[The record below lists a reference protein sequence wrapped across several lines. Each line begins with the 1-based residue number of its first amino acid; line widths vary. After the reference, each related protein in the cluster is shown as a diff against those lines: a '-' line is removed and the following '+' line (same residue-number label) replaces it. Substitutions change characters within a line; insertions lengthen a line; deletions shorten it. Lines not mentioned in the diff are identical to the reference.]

1 MDIRD
6 KFINLKKKSKNKCKW
21 VTKRV
26 TRFRKAKKKA
36 WNNYI
41 NSGKDSAL
49 YEVYKRKL
57 KVSIDE
63 NKIAKQ
69 NFEEKLANNI
79 KNDSKSFYAYAGSK
93 KRVNNKVGPLRDN
106 SKQILNSNVEN
117 ANLLN
122 TYFSSVFTVE
132 NLNSVPTPNK
142 TFLGNSDKTL
152 TNIHITEDIVLEKL
166 NKINVNK
173 CQSSDQMHLKL

>member
-1 MDIRD
+1 M
-6 KFINLKKKSKNKCKW
+6 
-21 VTKRV
+21 TKRV

-69 NFEEKLANNI
+69 NFEEKLAKNI

-93 KRVNNKVGPLRDN
+93 KRANNK
-106 SKQILNSNVEN
+106 
-117 ANLLN
+117 
-122 TYFSSVFTVE
+122 
-132 NLNSVPTPNK
+132 
-142 TFLGNSDKTL
+142 
-152 TNIHITEDIVLEKL
+152 
-166 NKINVNK
+166 
-173 CQSSDQMHLKL
+173 